1 MNPLQAET
9 WTKMDKAIVEQRVR
23 NMVRDHARLK
33 MDVETLECSADLYMV
48 GMTSHASV
56 ALMLALEN
64 EFELEFPDSLLNR
77 RVFESIDTIAIA
89 IMSVQQREP

>member
-1 MNPLQAET
+1 MHPLQTET
-9 WTKMDKAIVEQRVR
+9 LPQIETAIVKQRVR

-33 MDVETLECSADLYMV
+33 DVETLECSADLYMA

-89 IMSVQQREP
+89 VMSVQQREP